1 MDYNKDKKGD
11 SPEQQ
16 EKQHHHKDIE
26 PERSPVKPQEKQ
38 KYKLKR
44 AGPGQWGLS
53 SLFHIGNH
61 VMDFVAFC
69 LADIEVVDAINGRA

>member
-16 EKQHHHKDIE
+16 KKQHHHKDIE

-38 KYKLKR
+38 K
-44 AGPGQWGLS
+44 
-53 SLFHIGNH
+53 
-61 VMDFVAFC
+61 
-69 LADIEVVDAINGRA
+69 

>member
-26 PERSPVKPQEKQ
+26 PERSPVNRKKS
-38 KYKLKR
+38 KNK
-44 AGPGQWGLS
+44 
-53 SLFHIGNH
+53 N
-61 VMDFVAFC
+61 
-69 LADIEVVDAINGRA
+69 

>member
-1 MDYNKDKKGD
+1 MLEEHQSSREEAPNGLQQGQKRH

-38 KYKLKR
+38 K
-44 AGPGQWGLS
+44 
-53 SLFHIGNH
+53 
-61 VMDFVAFC
+61 
-69 LADIEVVDAINGRA
+69 